1 MSEQFNI
8 KEFIDT
14 IESKEF
20 RKEKGGY
27 RAQFFQVKSSKLAA
41 WHINRSF
48 RQRKERED
56 LCEALHDTRIAKGI
70 IKVVNEGQE
79 TGYGFPLEFVVVLKD
94 VIDTQRRKVG
104 DDEILQSYE
113 ICINKILKKEIKEL
127 SKIVDI
133 PKELAY
139 ELLVALPT
147 SSMVSRKNIIGIY
160 VNRINRKLYIA
171 EQKGYE
177 GIDRLKTIRQ
187 IYKYLFGGTEH
198 MGEIAI
204 SILLERR
211 SENDKSTTNVFSLL
225 TVFALDT
232 LEKLDKEELR
242 ECLTRYAERRKNER
256 EGERRIRLSSGI
268 SPADYPRIT
277 KAIKKIS
284 KKNEELKDMF

>member
-1 MSEQFNI
+1 MTEKFDI
-8 KEFIDT
+8 REFIDT

-27 RAQFFQVKSSKLAA
+27 RAQFFSVKSPKVAA

-48 RQRKERED
+48 RDRKSRED
-56 LCEALHDTRIAKGI
+56 LCEALHDVRLAKSI

-79 TGYGFPLEFVVVLKD
+79 SGYGFPLEFVVVLKD

-113 ICINKILKKEIKEL
+113 LCIQKILKKEIKEL
-127 SKIVDI
+127 SKLVDI

-139 ELLVALPT
+139 ELLVVLPT
-147 SSMVSRKNIIGIY
+147 SSMINRKNIIGIY

-171 EQKGYE
+171 EQKGVS
-177 GIDRLKTIRQ
+177 GVDRLKTVRQ
-187 IYKYLFGGTEH
+187 LYKYLFGGSDD

-211 SENDKSTTNVFSLL
+211 SGNESATTSVFSLL

-242 ECLTRYAERRKNER
+242 EYILRYGERRSNER
-256 EGERRIRLSSGI
+256 EGERRIRLSAI
-268 SPADYPRIT
+268 SAEDYPKIT
-277 KAIKKIS
+277 KAIKKVI
-284 KKNEELKDMF
+284 KKNPELKDLY